1 MTMIAPDFKK
11 QGQDGLIPAVVV
23 DIKTKAVLMLAYMN
37 ETSYQLT
44 KTTMETWFW
53 SRERQTLWHKGAT
66 SGNTQRVISMSLD
79 CDRDTLLVEVEPNGP
94 ACHTGEYSCF
104 FNPVADVSV

>member
-44 KTTMETWFW
+44 KSTMET
-53 SRERQTLWHKGAT
+53 
-66 SGNTQRVISMSLD
+66 
-79 CDRDTLLVEVEPNGP
+79 
-94 ACHTGEYSCF
+94 
-104 FNPVADVSV
+104 